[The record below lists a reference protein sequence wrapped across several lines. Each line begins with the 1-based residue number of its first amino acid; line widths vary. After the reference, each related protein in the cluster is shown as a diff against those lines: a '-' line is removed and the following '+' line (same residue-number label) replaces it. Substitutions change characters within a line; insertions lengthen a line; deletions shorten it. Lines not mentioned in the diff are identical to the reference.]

1 MILFCRAA
9 FWIAVYLALVLV
21 PLFALLIGPRPA
33 GSGFWWD
40 LSLALGFAGTTMMAV
55 MFFLT
60 ARFQRATAPFGI
72 DLVYYFHRWISL
84 GAALFVVLHPVLFVV
99 QDSYALHM
107 FHPAVMG
114 WELWSGVGSALAL
127 AAIMVTSLWR
137 KPLRIHYD
145 AWRVW
150 HALLAVIALALALV
164 HIAGIGYYSGE
175 PWKKGLWLV
184 IGLSCVAVVVYVRLI
199 KPTAMLKRPWRVTE
213 VIEERGSTWTLVLR
227 PEHHAGFLF
236 LPGQFAWLT
245 LERSPFAMK
254 EHPFSIA
261 SSAENPLELRFTIKE
276 LGDFTRRIGQIKRGT
291 KAWIDGPYGTFSI
304 DRMQAPGYVFVAG
317 GVGIAPI
324 MSMLRTLDER
334 GDKRPLQLFYAY
346 HTWERLTFREELEE
360 LRGRLDLDIVYV
372 LNDPPSDWEGETGYL
387 TEDIFARH
395 LCAGRSQL
403 ECFICGPTPM
413 IEVAEKSLAHQ
424 GVPRGQIHS
433 ELFDLV

>member
-1 MILFCRAA
+1 MMLFCRAA
-9 FWIAVYLALVLV
+9 FWIAIYLVLV
-21 PLFALLIGPRPA
+21 LTPLFLLLIGPRPS
-33 GSGFWWD
+33 GSSFWWD
-40 LSLALGFAGTTMMAV
+40 LSLALGFAATTMMAV

-84 GAALFVVLHPVLFVV
+84 GAAFLVLLHPVLFVV
-99 QDSYALHM
+99 QDSFILKM

-127 AAIMVTSLWR
+127 AAIMITSLGR
-137 KPLRIHYD
+137 KQLRIHYD
-145 AWRVW
+145 TWRVW
-150 HALLAVIALALALV
+150 HALLAVIALSLALV

-175 PWKKGLWLV
+175 PWKKWLWII
-184 IGLSCVAVVVYVRLI
+184 IGLSCVTVVIHVRLI
-199 KPTAMLKRPWRVTE
+199 KPTLMLKRPWRVVE
-213 VIEERGSTWTLVLR
+213 VIEERGSSWTLVLR
-227 PEHHAGFLF
+227 PEQHGGFLF

-254 EHPFSIA
+254 EHPFSMA
-261 SSAENPLELRFTIKE
+261 SSAQNPLELRFTIKE
-276 LGDFTRRIGQIKRGT
+276 LGDFTRRISQIKPGT
-291 KAWIDGPYGTFSI
+291 LAWIDGPYGTFSI
-304 DRMQAPGYVFVAG
+304 DRTRAPGCVFVAG

-324 MSMLRTLDER
+324 MSMLRTLAER

-360 LRGRLDLDIVYV
+360 LRGRLNLDIVYV
-372 LNDPPSDWEGETGYL
+372 LSDPPSNWEGEKGYL
-387 TEDIFARH
+387 TEDIFACH
-395 LCAGRSQL
+395 LCADRSQL

-413 IEVAEKSLAHQ
+413 IGVVEKALGHQ
-424 GVPRGQIHS
+424 GIPGGQIHS

>member
-1 MILFCRAA
+1 MKLFCRAA
-9 FWIAVYLALVLV
+9 FWIGTYLVLV
-21 PLFALLIGPRPA
+21 LTPLFVLLVGPRPS

-60 ARFQRATAPFGI
+60 ARFQPVTAPFGI

-84 GAALFVVLHPVLFVV
+84 GAALFVLLHPLLLVRQDTFVLN
-99 QDSYALHM
+99 M

-145 AWRVW
+145 TWRAW
-150 HALLAVIALALALV
+150 HALLAVVALSLALL
-164 HIAGIGYYSGE
+164 HIAGSGYYSEE

-184 IGLSCVAVVVYVRLI
+184 IGLSCVAVVIYVRLI
-199 KPTAMLKRPWRVTE
+199 KPVLMLKRPWRVVE

-227 PEHHAGFLF
+227 PERHAGLLF

-261 SSAENPLELRFTIKE
+261 SSAQSLHELRFTIKE
-276 LGDFTRRIGQIKRGT
+276 LGDFTRRIGQLKPGT
-291 KAWIDGPYGTFSI
+291 RAWIDGPYGTFSS
-304 DRMQAPGYVFVAG
+304 DRTRAPGYVFVAG

-324 MSMLRTLDER
+324 ISMLRTFDDR
-334 GDKRPLQLFYAY
+334 GDTRPLQLFYAY

-360 LRGRLDLDIVYV
+360 LRGRLNLNIVYV
-372 LNDPPSDWEGETGYL
+372 LSDPPSDWQGEKGYL
-387 TEDIFARH
+387 TEEIFARRLSDH
-395 LCAGRSQL
+395 RTQY
-403 ECFICGPTPM
+403 EYFICGPTPM
-413 IEVAEKSLAHQ
+413 IAVTEKALERQ
-424 GVPRGQIHS
+424 EIPRTQIHS